1 MLNYVLLI
9 GTICLLLILF
19 YAIIPALLTRVFK
32 KFAMHKLENC
42 HNKQIAL
49 TFDDGPHPVYTPILL
64 DLLQSKSIKA
74 TFFILGSE
82 AEKNPAI
89 IKRMHEDG
97 HLIGIHNYTHIC
109 NWLLSPNALKNQIE
123 KTANIIHKITKS
135 EPKYYRP
142 PWGLISLPNIFN
154 KKYQTVLWSV
164 MAYDWDNKNGSD
176 EILNLLKKQTKPGSI
191 ILLHDNGN
199 TFGADEDAPTN
210 TIKALEDF
218 IDYCF
223 RNDFQFVRIDEKC
236 KQREK

>member
-9 GTICLLLILF
+9 GTIGLLLILI
-19 YAIIPALLTRVFK
+19 YAIFPALLTRVFK
-32 KFAMHKLENC
+32 KFAIHQLDNSD
-42 HNKQIAL
+42 NKQIAL
-49 TFDDGPHPVYTPILL
+49 TFDDGPHPIYTPILL

-89 IKRMHEDG
+89 IKRMHEEG
-97 HLIGIHNYTHIC
+97 HLIGIHNYKHIC

-123 KTANIIHKITKS
+123 KTANSIQKITKS

-142 PWGLISLPNIFN
+142 PWGLISLPTIFN

-176 EILNLLKKQTKPGSI
+176 EILNL
-191 ILLHDNGN
+191 
-199 TFGADEDAPTN
+199 
-210 TIKALEDF
+210 
-218 IDYCF
+218 
-223 RNDFQFVRIDEKC
+223 
-236 KQREK
+236 